1 MGEVYLAQDTR
12 LGRFVALKVL
22 PAELTQNQDRLRRFE
37 QEARA
42 ASALNHPNI
51 ITIHEIGNVD
61 SNTFIVTEFIEGES
75 LRQVMQAG
83 PIKLS
88 KAIDIATQIAA
99 ALSAAQATGIVHR
112 DIKPENVM
120 VRADGIV
127 KVLDFGLAKL
137 SDNATTGVD
146 QEALTRALVNTGA
159 GVVMGT
165 ASYMSPEQAQG
176 LTVDTRSDLWSLG
189 VLMYEMVARRPPFEG
204 SNQME
209 VIARIIERNV
219 PRLSDVVQDVPAELD
234 RIVAKT
240 LTKDRDE
247 RYQTAKDLLTDL
259 KKLGR
264 QLDDSTPTVKADS
277 GVEFDEAKT
286 SILTSPKT
294 TAAPTSSAEYIFNQ
308 FKYHKF
314 AVLAT
319 LLTVIAAGTALV
331 FYLSGR
337 NANSAIDSI
346 AVLPFEN
353 QNHDLESDYLAD
365 GLTDTIINTY
375 LHYVS
380 AHETLSFDTKERKLI
395 QQRLL
400 KNWECVPYS
409 PGASSNAEIT

>member
-12 LGRFVALKVL
+12 LGRLVALKVL

-51 ITIHEIGNVD
+51 ITIHEVGNVD

-75 LRQVMQAG
+75 LRQLMQAG

-88 KAIDIATQIAA
+88 TTIDIAIQIAG

-120 VRADGIV
+120 IRTDGIV

-137 SDNATTGVD
+137 SDNATAVVD
-146 QEALTRALVNTGA
+146 QEALTRAFVNTGA

-189 VLMYEMVARRPPFEG
+189 VLIFEMVARRPPFEG
-204 SNQME
+204 STQME
-209 VIARIIERNV
+209 VIARIIEREA
-219 PRLSDVVQDVPAELD
+219 PRLSNVGQNVPAELD

-247 RYQTAKDLLTDL
+247 RYQTARDLLIDL
-259 KKLGR
+259 KRLGR
-264 QLDDSTPTVKADS
+264 QLELDSDT
-277 GVEFDEAKT
+277 
-286 SILTSPKT
+286 
-294 TAAPTSSAEYIFNQ
+294 
-308 FKYHKF
+308 
-314 AVLAT
+314 
-319 LLTVIAAGTALV
+319 
-331 FYLSGR
+331 GR
-337 NANSAIDSI
+337 G
-346 AVLPFEN
+346 F
-353 QNHDLESDYLAD
+353 
-365 GLTDTIINTY
+365 
-375 LHYVS
+375 
-380 AHETLSFDTKERKLI
+380 
-395 QQRLL
+395 
-400 KNWECVPYS
+400 
-409 PGASSNAEIT
+409 

>member
-1 MGEVYLAQDTR
+1 VTSLLPPGSKLSSYQIRSLLGKGGMGEVYLAQDTR

-247 RYQTAKDLLTDL
+247 RYQTAK
-259 KKLGR
+259 
-264 QLDDSTPTVKADS
+264 
-277 GVEFDEAKT
+277 
-286 SILTSPKT
+286 I
-294 TAAPTSSAEYIFNQ
+294 
-308 FKYHKF
+308 
-314 AVLAT
+314 
-319 LLTVIAAGTALV
+319 
-331 FYLSGR
+331 
-337 NANSAIDSI
+337 
-346 AVLPFEN
+346 
-353 QNHDLESDYLAD
+353 
-365 GLTDTIINTY
+365 
-375 LHYVS
+375 
-380 AHETLSFDTKERKLI
+380 
-395 QQRLL
+395 
-400 KNWECVPYS
+400 
-409 PGASSNAEIT
+409 